1 LKEKIKVLVYIF
13 RNKDQGPELLVF
25 DHRDFPQAGTQII
38 GGTVDPGEELIE
50 ALLREIFEESGLV
63 FGPSDIERKLGET
76 SYRRKDL
83 PEINHRH
90 YYAINSIDLPDSWAH
105 TVHSNGADNGLIFDF
120 FWMPCSDAKLLLTG
134 NFGELLP

>member
-1 LKEKIKVLVYIF
+1 MKTKSKVLAYIF
-13 RNKDQGPELLVF
+13 RTKNEIPEILVF
-25 DHRDFPQAGTQII
+25 DHCDYPEAGTQII

-63 FGPSDIERKLGET
+63 FRPSDIECKLGES
-76 SYRRKDL
+76 SYHRKDL
-83 PEINHRH
+83 LEINHRH

-120 FWMPCSDAKLLLTG
+120 FWMPCSDAKMLLTG
-134 NFGELLP
+134 QFGELLP

>member
-1 LKEKIKVLVYIF
+1 MRPSSEGLY
-13 RNKDQGPELLVF
+13 
-25 DHRDFPQAGTQII
+25 II
-38 GGTVDPGEELIE
+38 GGTVDPGEDLIE
-50 ALLREIFEESGLV
+50 ALLREIKEESGLT
-63 FGPSDIERKLGET
+63 F
-76 SYRRKDL
+76 RKDT

-120 FWMPCSDAKLLLTG
+120 FWMPCSDAKLVLTG